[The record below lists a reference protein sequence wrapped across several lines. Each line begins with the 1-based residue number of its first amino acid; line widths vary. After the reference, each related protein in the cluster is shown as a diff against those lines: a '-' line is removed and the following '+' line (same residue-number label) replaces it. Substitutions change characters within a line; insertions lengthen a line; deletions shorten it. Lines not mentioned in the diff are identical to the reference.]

1 MVLGLIV
8 IVSRRFF
15 DIVGFIIIFVIIVFI
30 CFIVVLIVIRG
41 VVFIR
46 VYFSIIVPRVLISS

>member
-41 VVFIR
+41 VV
-46 VYFSIIVPRVLISS
+46 YFSIIVPRVLLSS